1 MLPRVIKRRTQR
13 LHNNSEIHNQSNM
26 TYPKL
31 SKFILHSFL
40 SSRKSLWRIQRVGHN
55 WATESNCTDPLYLSL
70 KFLVKA
76 IFYGRK
82 ELRMNMIPR
91 IHSGLSVNSKPSSL
105 CELSK
110 EQLQCCSIFLFGP
123 LSPPSG
129 ELRWLQG
136 PDDTWESP
144 LRSTPLSDWL
154 IWEEWRRS

>member
-110 EQLQCCSIFLFGP
+110 EQLQCCSIFLFGRTDSCCP
-123 LSPPSG
+123 
-129 ELRWLQG
+129 
-136 PDDTWESP
+136 TWSDM
-144 LRSTPLSDWL
+144 LSDEKPGKSPWSFSSNGL
-154 IWEEWRRS
+154 L